1 MSICECICYWCTHS
15 STQIFASFVD
25 RDMVMLHFGSG
36 IGHVNSAA
44 CRQSDEQDDSGS
56 ESEDSHSLCQASVS
70 IAENMDISEAV
81 DEDNSDLES
90 NSSSESDAPTTN
102 SSGLDS
108 DGLSDSDDGYA
119 SF

>member
-1 MSICECICYWCTHS
+1 
-15 STQIFASFVD
+15 
-25 RDMVMLHFGSG
+25 MLHFGSG

-56 ESEDSHSLCQASVS
+56 ESDSDVNLMPDSHSLCQASVS
-70 IAENMDISEAV
+70 LAENMDISEAV
-81 DEDNSDLES
+81 DEDDSDLES

-108 DGLSDSDDGYA
+108 DGLSDSDDHDDGYA